1 MNNTKALN
9 SERHVYLAWLSGAN
23 AMSTPLHLA
32 KRHGEGGVRFL
43 KPSGGMSYLLKA
55 ELNGGFNGNYGG
67 GSIGEKSRTLGDSFE
82 MSSFHVGGKVVDKV
96 DLCRKKHWAWPLD
109 VWPFAIL
116 YATWL
121 ATIVPNVDFI
131 DAMIGFGDLL
141 ASHILVLLFTMW
153 SVDFKC
159 FIQFSKVNSIIQADA
174 FKVTPAKFSDDW
186 NNEVLAERTSNR
198 RQSVGNSRAWNS
210 YDLIIG
216 IGDDHASSLW
226 IKVIIIIYPYS
237 VWLSFTDLAMLLL
250 NKLNVHIYMADL
262 NANAKITYEDASD
275 ASNDAVQSI
284 RTFASF
290 FPEEK
295 GMKIYTNQCEG
306 PKFVFSLLQRFH
318 LSSESNSP
326 LVASMSKNPAKSQPK
341 LQLNRPPVPWIRK
354 KGLLGSI
361 YSFESCKKK
370 DSHRA

>member
-1 MNNTKALN
+1 
-9 SERHVYLAWLSGAN
+9 R
-23 AMSTPLHLA
+23 
-32 KRHGEGGVRFL
+32 
-43 KPSGGMSYLLKA
+43 
-55 ELNGGFNGNYGG
+55 
-67 GSIGEKSRTLGDSFE
+67 
-82 MSSFHVGGKVVDKV
+82 
-96 DLCRKKHWAWPLD
+96 
-109 VWPFAIL
+109 
-116 YATWL
+116 
-121 ATIVPNVDFI
+121 
-131 DAMIGFGDLL
+131 
-141 ASHILVLLFTMW
+141 
-153 SVDFKC
+153 
-159 FIQFSKVNSIIQADA
+159 
-174 FKVTPAKFSDDW
+174 

-306 PKFVFSLLQRFH
+306 PLKQHIQWYRFQIVSFFVLFASYMVFSLLQRFH